1 MLRGLRSRGWVET
14 RARLDRRARRRAH
27 RLRDAGR
34 ALIYRARGFRLVAR
48 EPHESFGAK
57 LVGEERE
64 LALGR
69 LRAPAK

>member
-1 MLRGLRSRGWVET
+1 MLVARS
-14 RARLDRRARRRAH
+14 
-27 RLRDAGR
+27 
-34 ALIYRARGFRLVAR
+34 IYRARGFRLVAR

-57 LVGEERE
+57 LVGEDRE